1 MSHETRLVY
10 CWASP
15 NDLLA
20 RLFIEGEA
28 TKSSVAGVLGVSDR
42 HARRMIQPLLARGLI
57 VSDGK
62 FEAYRLAFPLVDSD
76 LLFPRLFTRL

>member
-1 MSHETRLVY
+1 
-10 CWASP
+10 
-15 NDLLA
+15 
-20 RLFIEGEA
+20 
-28 TKSSVAGVLGVSDR
+28 
-42 HARRMIQPLLARGLI
+42 MIQPLLARGLI